1 MSSEPDY
8 VTVAPAVSV
17 GRFCVLVMRYDAR
30 NDEYAI
36 RKSSLALSQVA
47 AKTLAESWAAALRLE
62 VR

>member
-17 GRFCVLVMRYDAR
+17 GRFCVLVMKYDAR

-36 RKSSLALSQVA
+36 GRSSQALSHVA
-47 AKTLAESWAAALRLE
+47 ARALAHSWAEALRLE

>member
-1 MSSEPDY
+1 MSGESDY

-17 GRFCVLVMRYDAR
+17 GRFCVLVMKYDAR

-36 RKSSLALSQVA
+36 GRSSQALSQIA
-47 AKTLAESWAAALRLE
+47 AKTLAESWASALRLE